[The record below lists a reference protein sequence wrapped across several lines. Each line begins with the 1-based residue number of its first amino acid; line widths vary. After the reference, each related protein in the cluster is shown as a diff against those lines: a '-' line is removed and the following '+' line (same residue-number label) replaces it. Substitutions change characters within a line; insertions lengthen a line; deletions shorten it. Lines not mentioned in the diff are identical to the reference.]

1 MRINHGWREFHCI
14 SKSFQEK
21 NDVFIQFDFLMKFL
35 TTIDMVIMY
44 MGQQKAVEGL
54 DRKTI
59 KIKIKK
65 ILHRFYIMF
74 CWMYF
79 LNAFRV
85 NC

>member
-35 TTIDMVIMY
+35 TMIDMVIMY

-59 KIKIKK
+59 LKIKIKK
-65 ILHRFYIMF
+65 NPAPILHYVLLDVLFK
-74 CWMYF
+74 C
-79 LNAFRV
+79 L
-85 NC
+85 